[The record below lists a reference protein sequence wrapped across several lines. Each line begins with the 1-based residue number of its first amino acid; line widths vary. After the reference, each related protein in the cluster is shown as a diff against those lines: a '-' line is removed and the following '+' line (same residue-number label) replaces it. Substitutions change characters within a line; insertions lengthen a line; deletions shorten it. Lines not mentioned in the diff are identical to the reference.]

1 MNERRLA
8 WTLLTIAALNLA
20 YGLAGSARLD
30 EMKQAIEA
38 QVEDGDERA
47 SFVEAVEGYIEAR
60 NDALTRLASFIADA
74 GESEREGAW
83 TSIID
88 DLGDIP
94 ELSDVDDELSSEAA
108 LALYDQFMTEEQ
120 AWVSALSVLET
131 AAYRDDLIQLKLR
144 LDNMTTLLEDKWKE
158 LLDDDGQLDQEER
171 AAIAAISET
180 YGRTAREMRD
190 ARERTRGYLNT
201 LADVAANDMVGSFI
215 PGVLGDIV
223 GMLAQTVKA
232 YNDYRSA
239 VETMQTQL
247 KELSAQELKLLE
259 GFLTTRKDTQLFVE
273 QNGLDVMKAHYADAD
288 GELRAFTGVGT
299 SAQRRDAE
307 EFADQVRGAL
317 SEHVSEGESTFNAFV
332 TRHQGKFFG
341 PVAPDIEE
349 ALLETQVWLA
359 EGEDAESRG
368 RDLQE
373 LLRAWRDDANT
384 LFGVSFSRDGITD
397 EERQFI
403 QDYLR
408 GDLEAVMEA
417 MEEGQAFVQTLT
429 ASFDRRGL
437 EDALK

>member
-8 WTLLTIAALNLA
+8 WTLLAIAALNLA

-317 SEHVSEGESTFNAFV
+317 S
-332 TRHQGKFFG
+332 
-341 PVAPDIEE
+341 
-349 ALLETQVWLA
+349 
-359 EGEDAESRG
+359 
-368 RDLQE
+368 
-373 LLRAWRDDANT
+373 
-384 LFGVSFSRDGITD
+384 
-397 EERQFI
+397 
-403 QDYLR
+403 
-408 GDLEAVMEA
+408 
-417 MEEGQAFVQTLT
+417 
-429 ASFDRRGL
+429 
-437 EDALK
+437 